1 MSGSHAEVASVFHSI
16 TIEGLNKS
24 YEEAVAGDRPYILKD
39 IHLEIQGGE
48 FFILLGPSG
57 CGKSTLLNMIAGFV
71 SKSGGKLRVGDQE
84 IRKPGRDRAVV
95 FQQADSSLFP
105 WLTVRQNVEFGLKMK
120 KMPRAKR
127 RQVAE
132 QYIELVGLTG
142 HGDKFPRELS
152 GGMKQRVQ
160 LARVLANDPEI
171 LLMDEPFGALD
182 AMTRRTMQKEL
193 VRIWRQTN
201 KTVVFVTH
209 DIQEAVLLGQ
219 RIGIMTKGPASY
231 ISDIYEIGL
240 SYPRHVADPK
250 FYEHCVEIQ
259 SHFDEVAEHVA
270 DQEVE
275 GHTGHVQGAEY
286 ATYAAA
292 EAGAIGH
299 AGAGG
304 KSKDWGHSY
313 G

>member
-1 MSGSHAEVASVFHSI
+1 MSRGNASAASSLHTI

-24 YEEAVAGDRPYILKD
+24 YYEVPAKAAAGDVHYIIKD
-39 IHLEIQGGE
+39 VNLVIKGGE

-71 SKSGGKLRVGDQE
+71 SKTGGNLRVGSSE
-84 IRKPGRDRAVV
+84 IQKPGRDRAVV

-120 KMPRAKR
+120 KVPKKQR
-127 RQVAE
+127 RVISD
-132 QYIELVGLTG
+132 QYIDLVGLSG

-201 KTVVFVTH
+201 KTIVFVTH
-209 DIQEAVLLGQ
+209 DIQEAILLGQ
-219 RIGIMTKGPASY
+219 RIGIMSSGPSSR
-231 ISDIYEIGL
+231 ISDIYEIPL
-240 SYPRHVADPK
+240 SYPRDVSALE
-250 FYEHCVEIQ
+250 FYDYYSKIQ
-259 SHFDEVAEHVA
+259 SHFDE
-270 DQEVE
+270 
-275 GHTGHVQGAEY
+275 
-286 ATYAAA
+286 
-292 EAGAIGH
+292 
-299 AGAGG
+299 
-304 KSKDWGHSY
+304 
-313 G
+313 